1 MQPVSPDPGVMR
13 NRKSIMKFFSKP
25 NFRLHEFIA
34 EKLLAAVAFTSFIFI
49 FLILIF
55 VFRESLP
62 LVMGT
67 AVGDDGTVSLRA
79 LLSTAWV
86 PVSNHPRYGL
96 WPLAVGSFK
105 VTTVAMLIAFPVA
118 VLAAIYT
125 ATLAPRMVK
134 EIVKPAIEILA
145 GFPSVVI
152 GFFALMVL
160 ATFFQE
166 SLNLKFRLN
175 AFTGGVAL
183 AIAVVPI
190 IYTVTEE
197 TLNSLPRT
205 LTEASLAL
213 GATKWETSLYIL
225 LPAATQGVFA
235 AFLLGLGR
243 AFGETMI
250 VLMATGNAALASPDI
265 FESVR
270 TMSAAIGAEM
280 AEVVFGDAHYNVLF
294 FIGVC
299 LFIFSFTLNAIAEFF
314 LKQRMMKRFKGG
326 V

>member
-1 MQPVSPDPGVMR
+1 
-13 NRKSIMKFFSKP
+13 MKLFNKA
-25 NFRLHEFIA
+25 NFRPGEFIA
-34 EKLLAAVAFTSFIFI
+34 EKLIAAVALTSFVFI
-49 FLILIF
+49 FLILVF
-55 VFRESLP
+55 VFREALP
-62 LVMGT
+62 LVLGR
-67 AVGDDGTVSLRA
+67 AADDTGPVSLKS

-86 PVSNHPRYGL
+86 PVSNTPRYGL
-96 WPLAVGSFK
+96 WPLIVGSIK
-105 VTTVAMLIAFPVA
+105 VTSIALVIAFPIA
-118 VLAAIYT
+118 VLAAVFT
-125 ATLAPRMVK
+125 ATLAPRALK
-134 EIVKPAIEILA
+134 ELVKPAIEILA

-160 ATFFQE
+160 ATFFQDA
-166 SLNLKFRLN
+166 LGIRFRLN

-183 AIAVVPI
+183 SLAVIPI

-197 TLNSLPRT
+197 SLNALPKT
-205 LTEASLAL
+205 MTEASLAL
-213 GATKWETSLYIL
+213 GATKWETSLFVL

-250 VLMATGNAALASPDI
+250 VLMATGNAALSSANI

-280 AEVVFGDAHYNVLF
+280 AEVVFGDAHYNILF

-299 LFIFSFTLNAIAEFF
+299 LFIFSFSLNAIAEFF
-314 LKQRMMKRFKGG
+314 LKKRMLKRFTGG
-326 V
+326 A

>member
-1 MQPVSPDPGVMR
+1 MKLFR
-13 NRKSIMKFFSKP
+13 NP
-25 NFRLHEFIA
+25 NFRLNEFIA
-34 EKLLAAVAFTSFIFI
+34 ESLIAIVAFTSFIFI

-62 LVMGT
+62 LVTGMAEDEAGK
-67 AVGDDGTVSLRA
+67 VSLRA
-79 LLSTAWV
+79 LFSGEWV
-86 PVSNHPRYGL
+86 PVSNSPRYGL
-96 WPLAVGSFK
+96 WPLVVGSFK
-105 VTTVAMLIAFPVA
+105 VTLTSLIIAFPLG

-125 ATLAPRMVK
+125 ATLAPRKIK
-134 EIVKPAIEILA
+134 EIMKPTIELLA

-152 GFFALMVL
+152 GFFALMTL
-160 ATFFQE
+160 ATFFQKIFG
-166 SLNLKFRLN
+166 LQFRLN

-183 AIAVVPI
+183 SLAVIPV

-205 LTEASLAL
+205 MTEASLAL
-213 GATKWETSLYIL
+213 GATRWETSLYVL

-250 VLMATGNAALASPDI
+250 VLMATGNSALSSINI
-265 FESVR
+265 FDSAR

-280 AEVVFGDAHYNVLF
+280 AEVVFGDAHYNILF

-299 LFIFSFTLNAIAEFF
+299 LFIFSFSLNAIAEFF
-314 LKQRMMKRFKGG
+314 LKQRMAKRFRGG
-326 V
+326 A

>member
-1 MQPVSPDPGVMR
+1 MQKSKK
-13 NRKSIMKFFSKP
+13 RK
-25 NFRLHEFIA
+25 FRLGEFIA
-34 EKLLAAVAFTSFIFI
+34 EKLIAAIALTSFVFI

-62 LVMGT
+62 LVLGQ
-67 AVGDDGTVSLRA
+67 AVDEEHTVGLKA
-79 LLSTAWV
+79 LFDSGWI

-96 WPLAVGSFK
+96 LPLIIGSFK
-105 VTTVAMLIAFPVA
+105 VTLVAMIIAFPVA
-118 VLAAIYT
+118 VLAAIFT
-125 ATLAPRMVK
+125 ATLAPRALK
-134 EIVKPAIEILA
+134 EILKPSIEILA

-160 ATFFQE
+160 ATFFQ
-166 SLNLKFRLN
+166 NIFGLKYRLN

-183 AIAVVPI
+183 SLAVIPI
-190 IYTVTEE
+190 IYTVVEE
-197 TLNSLPRT
+197 ALNALPKT
-205 LTEASLAL
+205 MTEASLAL
-213 GATKWETSLYIL
+213 GATKWETSLHVL
-225 LPAATQGVFA
+225 LPAATQGIFA

-250 VLMATGNAALASPDI
+250 VLMATGNSALSSLDV

-294 FIGVC
+294 FVGVL
-299 LFIFSFTLNAIAEFF
+299 LFIFSFSLNAIAEFF

-326 V
+326 A

>member
-1 MQPVSPDPGVMR
+1 
-13 NRKSIMKFFSKP
+13 MKRIKRA

-34 EKLLAAVAFTSFIFI
+34 ESLIAAVAFTSFIFI

-55 VFRESLP
+55 VFRESIP
-62 LVMGT
+62 LVIGK
-67 AVGDDGTVSLRA
+67 AVDDVGNVSLRA
-79 LLSTAWV
+79 LFSTTAWI
-86 PVSNHPRYGL
+86 PVSNNPRYGI
-96 WPLAVGSFK
+96 WPLVVGSIK
-105 VTTVAMLIAFPVA
+105 VTLMALVIAFPIS

-125 ATLAPRMVK
+125 ATLAPRRVK
-134 EIVKPAIEILA
+134 EIMKPTIEILA

-160 ATFFQE
+160 ASFFQYT
-166 SLNLKFRLN
+166 LGLKFRLN

-183 AIAVVPI
+183 SLAVIPI
-190 IYTVTEE
+190 IYTITEE
-197 TLNSLPRT
+197 TLNSLPKT
-205 LTEASLAL
+205 MTEASLAL
-213 GATKWETSLYIL
+213 GATKWETSLFVL

-250 VLMATGNAALASPDI
+250 VLMATGNAALSSWNL
-265 FESVR
+265 FEPVR

-280 AEVVFGDAHYNVLF
+280 AEVVFGDAHYNILF

-299 LFIFSFTLNAIAEFF
+299 LFIFSFSLNAIAEFF

-326 V
+326 A

>member
-1 MQPVSPDPGVMR
+1 MR
-13 NRKSIMKFFSKP
+13 FLKKA
-25 NFRLHEFIA
+25 NFRLNEFIA
-34 EKLLAAVAFTSFIFI
+34 EKMIAAIALTSFVFI
-49 FLILIF
+49 FLILFF
-55 VFRESLP
+55 VFKESIP
-62 LVMGT
+62 LVIGQ
-67 AVGDDGTVSLRA
+67 ALDDEGLVSLKA
-79 LLSTAWV
+79 LFSTDWV

-96 WPLAVGSFK
+96 WPLFLGSFK
-105 VTTVAMLIAFPVA
+105 VTLVAMLIGFPVA
-118 VLAAIYT
+118 VCAAIYT
-125 ATLAPRMVK
+125 ATLAPRKLK
-134 EIVKPAIEILA
+134 EIMKPAIEILA

-160 ATFFQE
+160 ASFFQNT
-166 SLNLKFRLN
+166 LGLKYRLN

-183 AIAVVPI
+183 SIAVMPI
-190 IYTVTEE
+190 IYTVVEE
-197 TLNSLPRT
+197 TLNSLPRSM
-205 LTEASLAL
+205 TEASLAL
-213 GATKWETSLYIL
+213 GATRGETSLYVL

-250 VLMATGNAALASPDI
+250 VLMATGNSALSSWNL

-299 LFIFSFTLNAIAEFF
+299 LFIFSFTLNAVAEFF
-314 LKQRMMKRFKGG
+314 LKSRMMQRFRGG
-326 V
+326 A

>member
-1 MQPVSPDPGVMR
+1 
-13 NRKSIMKFFSKP
+13 MKFFRNP
-25 NFRLHEFIA
+25 NFRLNEFIA
-34 EKLLAAVAFTSFIFI
+34 ESLIAIVAFTSFIFI

-62 LVMGT
+62 LVIGI
-67 AVGDDGTVSLRA
+67 AEDEAGKVSLGA
-79 LLSTAWV
+79 LFSGEWV
-86 PVSNHPRYGL
+86 PVSNNPRYGL
-96 WPLAVGSFK
+96 WPLVLGSVK
-105 VTTVAMLIAFPVA
+105 VTLTSLVIAFPLG

-125 ATLAPRMVK
+125 ATIAPRKLK
-134 EIVKPAIEILA
+134 EIMKPTIELLA

-152 GFFALMVL
+152 GFFALMTL
-160 ATFFQE
+160 ATFFQKIFG
-166 SLNLKFRLN
+166 LQFRLN

-183 AIAVVPI
+183 SLAVIPI

-205 LTEASLAL
+205 MTEASLAL
-213 GATKWETSLYIL
+213 GATRWETSLYVL

-250 VLMATGNAALASPDI
+250 VLMATGNSALSSINI
-265 FESVR
+265 FDSAR

-280 AEVVFGDAHYNVLF
+280 AEVVFGDAHYNILF

-299 LFIFSFTLNAIAEFF
+299 LFIFSFSLNAIAEFF
-314 LKQRMMKRFKGG
+314 LKQRMAKRFRGG
-326 V
+326 A